1 MLKKWGMILMALN
14 NVLESAIKINTFCNI
29 VYVEHKIPKAI

>member
-1 MLKKWGMILMALN
+1 MALN
-14 NVLESAIKINTFCNI
+14 NVLESGIKINTFCNT